1 MKDERTSSETT
12 CKKID
17 TELSAP
23 NQDDLNQLRLKFLA
37 HLVATRN
44 LSVHTQRAY
53 GVDLE
58 QYLMWTQ
65 DQKIDVFTIT
75 HKELRR
81 YLATLVAGRYASRTI
96 NRKLSSIRSWYK
108 WLVWQGYTVSDSV
121 AALSSPKLSR
131 SLPRVLGEKD
141 IDTLLSACKEH
152 DVVGMRDRAIFEL
165 LYASGCRVS
174 EAAGLALSDIDFTT
188 GQLKLFGKGKK
199 VRVVPMYHECVRVLT
214 EYIEHARPELLSRF
228 HPRAHEPN
236 NNFPSDKLFLSTR
249 GRAMSADAIRFV
261 FNRYVQT
268 CNLSREI
275 TPHSMRHTFAT
286 DLLRGGADLRSV
298 QELLGHAS
306 LATTQI
312 YTHVSI
318 DAMKQAY
325 KNAHPRS
332 EL

>member
-1 MKDERTSSETT
+1 MSSE
-12 CKKID
+12 K
-17 TELSAP
+17 ELSEITP
-23 NQDDLNQLRLKFLA
+23 KHTNGELDTSNQEVLKDLRLKFLA

-58 QYLMWTQ
+58 QYLMWIH
-65 DQKIDVFTIT
+65 DQKIDPFSIT
-75 HKELRR
+75 HKNLRR
-81 YLATLVAGRYASRTI
+81 YLATLVAGKYAPRTI

-141 IDTLLSACKEH
+141 IDTLLGACREH

-174 EAAGLALSDIDFTT
+174 EAAGLSLPDIDVHT

-199 VRVVPMYHECVRVLT
+199 VRFVPIYPECVRVLT
-214 EYIEHARPELLSRF
+214 EYIDQARPELLSRF
-228 HPRAHEPN
+228 HPRAHESQKNYPA
-236 NNFPSDKLFLSTR
+236 DKVFLSTR

-261 FNRYVQT
+261 FNRYVT
-268 CNLSREI
+268 SCNLSSEL

-286 DLLRGGADLRSV
+286 DLLNGGADLRSV

-318 DAMKQAY
+318 DAMKKAY
-325 KNAHPRS
+325 KNAHPRA
-332 EL
+332 EA